1 MIFQKQVVNQQAMQW
16 FLLAMWS
23 VVVFLYSQSRWLR
36 PLLVFGL
43 VSAMGTQLLLL
54 KADGLFTWENAL
66 PLHLCSL
73 FGVLS
78 VPLLWRS
85 CSLYEEAVC
94 FLGAPAAF
102 LTLFFPAVIRC
113 SHPTL
118 MQTAFYQLHVLLSLI
133 PLFFYRTGKPLP
145 TDPRRTLVMG
155 SGYLL
160 FICLFNRLSGT
171 NYLFLRAAP
180 AGTPLEW
187 LFRHGP
193 TLYLCALVMLCMLVF
208 ALLRPVYA
216 YFRK

>member
-1 MIFQKQVVNQQAMQW
+1 MDFWKWVVEKQAMQW

-23 VVVFLYSQSRWLR
+23 ALILRAARSRWLR
-36 PLLVFGL
+36 PALALGL
-43 VSAMGTQLLLL
+43 MSAMGMQLLLL

-78 VPLLWRS
+78 IPMLWRS
-85 CSLYEEAVC
+85 CPPFEEAVC

-113 SHPTL
+113 SHPFL
-118 MQTAFYQLHVLLSLI
+118 MQAAFYQLHALLSLM
-133 PLFFYRTGKPLP
+133 PLFFHRTGKPLP

-155 SGYLL
+155 SCYLV
-160 FICLFNRLSGT
+160 FICLFNRLFGT
-171 NYLFLRAAP
+171 NYLFLRAVP
-180 AGTPLEW
+180 LGTPLEW

-193 TLYLCALVMLCMLVF
+193 AFYLCALVMLCMLVF
-208 ALLRPVYA
+208 TLLKPVYA